1 MRISTRGKLRRTT
14 DPSPAPPPPLVEFH
28 DVSLTQDRTRHL
40 EHLDLTL
47 HPGEHVA
54 LVGLSRDA
62 TTALTRLLT
71 GQTAPTRGRLAT
83 HTRAHILTPRPTLAH
98 TITGRHTPDP
108 DDPHLAHALAR
119 TRLEPHSLHAP
130 LDSLPPALLP
140 RVHQARALYA
150 QRTNTRLLVLTDPSA
165 HDSAC
170 PPTTPDTGLL
180 TLTRHPAPARTADR
194 ILLLYK
200 GRVTET
206 GTHHQLLVRGGAY
219 ARLYALTGTHRTTGN
234 ALG

>member
-1 MRISTRGKLRRTT
+1 MRISNRGKLRRNPDHTPPTT
-14 DPSPAPPPPLVEFH
+14 PPLVEFH
-28 DVSLTQDRTRHL
+28 DVSLTQARTRL
-40 EHLDLTL
+40 LDHLDLTL

-54 LVGLSRDA
+54 LVGLSTTA

-71 GQTAPTRGRLAT
+71 GQATPTHGRLTT
-83 HTRAHILTPRPTLAH
+83 HTHTHVLQPHPTLAH
-98 TITGRHTPDP
+98 TITGHTTPNP
-108 DDPHLAHALAR
+108 DDPHLTHTL
-119 TRLEPHSLHAP
+119 THTNLDPTHLHTP
-130 LDSLPPALLP
+130 LDALPHHLLP

-150 QRTNTRLLVLTDPSA
+150 QHTNTRLLLLTDPPT
-165 HDSAC
+165 HH

-180 TLTRHPAPARTADR
+180 TLTRQPTQARTADR
-194 ILLLYK
+194 ILLLHK

-234 ALG
+234 VLG

>member
-1 MRISTRGKLRRTT
+1 MRISNRGKLRSTT
-14 DPSPAPPPPLVEFH
+14 DHSTAPRPPLVEFH
-28 DVSLTQDRTRHL
+28 DVSLTHDRTRHL
-40 EHLDLTL
+40 DHLDLTL

-54 LVGLSRDA
+54 LVGLTHEA

-71 GQTAPTRGRLAT
+71 GQSAPTRGRLAT

-98 TITGRHTPDP
+98 TITGQSAPDT
-108 DDPHLAHALAR
+108 DDPHLAHALAH
-119 TRLEPHSLHAP
+119 TRLDTHRLHTP
-130 LDSLPPALLP
+130 LDALPPALLP
-140 RVHQARALYA
+140 RIHQARALYA
-150 QRTNTRLLVLTDPSA
+150 QRTNTRLLVLTDPPA
-165 HDSAC
+165 HDHAC

-180 TLTRHPAPARTADR
+180 TLTRQPTLARTADR

-219 ARLYALTGTHRTTGN
+219 ARLYALTGIHRTAGH